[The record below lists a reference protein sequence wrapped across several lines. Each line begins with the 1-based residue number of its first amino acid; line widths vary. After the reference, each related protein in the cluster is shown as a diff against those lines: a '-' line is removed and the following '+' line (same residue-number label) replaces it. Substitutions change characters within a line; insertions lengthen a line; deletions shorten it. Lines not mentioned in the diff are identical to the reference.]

1 MCRVNRECVL
11 FKGGEKIQHTKKK
24 QEFERIS
31 KIVNNIDFLNSLKNK
46 VHNTDI
52 EKIIEPLGIY
62 APNEDAQSEKVNREC
77 VLFKGGEKIQHTKK
91 KQEFERISKI
101 VNNIDF
107 LNSLKNK
114 VHNTDIEKII
124 EPLGIYAPNEDAQ
137 SENEKESKNIYK
149 RKLEAL
155 KKKYDGL
162 RGSIDNRI
170 DLELIKASAFHTFI

>member
-1 MCRVNRECVL
+1 MEIL
-11 FKGGEKIQHTKKK
+11 KGSMNKFLYKKK
-24 QEFERIS
+24 S
-31 KIVNNIDFLNSLKNK
+31 NKINYDDEKPFDSFFRKNRDK
-46 VHNTDI
+46 GSHPINY
-52 EKIIEPLGIY
+52 KL
-62 APNEDAQSEKVNREC
+62 VNREC